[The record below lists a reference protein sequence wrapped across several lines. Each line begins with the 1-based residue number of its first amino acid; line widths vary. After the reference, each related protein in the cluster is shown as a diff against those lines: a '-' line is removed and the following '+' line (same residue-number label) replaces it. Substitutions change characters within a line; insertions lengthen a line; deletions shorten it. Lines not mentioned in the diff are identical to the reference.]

1 MHANNKSLTSD
12 MESKKK
18 TSEETRVEDHDMKI
32 QVALCCIIVRFT
44 TFSP

>member
-1 MHANNKSLTSD
+1 MHTNNKSLTSD

-18 TSEETRVEDHDMKI
+18 TSEETKVEDHDMKI
-32 QVALCCIIVRFT
+32 QVALCCVIMRLT